1 MSTAYR
7 VVLNVV
13 VYVKAE
19 DEDTAEDMA
28 YKIVQG
34 RGGEGECDWD
44 TMLVDE
50 DPFNNDEEEG

>member
-1 MSTAYR
+1 MVQGYR
-7 VVLNVV
+7 VVLNVA

-34 RGGEGECDWD
+34 RGGVGECDWD
-44 TMLVDE
+44 TMLVEQD
-50 DPFNNDEEEG
+50 DIEEEGGN